1 MNYKYQDLQSTKSII
16 RTSLIRKATLF
27 SIYKDL
33 RISPK
38 WDVIGDY
45 PLLHFIIQQTK
56 LSGRKVAKK
65 NVLKLLKN
73 TQDGEFITL
82 RLDSEILKQICA

>member
-1 MNYKYQDLQSTKSII
+1 MHYSYQDLQTTKS
-16 RTSLIRKATLF
+16 SLMRKATLS
-27 SIYKDL
+27 SIYKEL
-33 RISPK
+33 RINPK

-45 PLLHFIIQQTK
+45 PMLHFIIQQAK

-65 NVLKLLKN
+65 EVLKLLKN
-73 TQDGEFITL
+73 TEDREFTTL